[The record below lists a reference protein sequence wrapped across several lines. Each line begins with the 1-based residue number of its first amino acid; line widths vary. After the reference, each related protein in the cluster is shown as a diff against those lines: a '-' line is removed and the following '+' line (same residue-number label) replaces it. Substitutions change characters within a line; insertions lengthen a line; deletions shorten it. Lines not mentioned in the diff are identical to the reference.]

1 MNTFSWARIVHVQVA
16 EAWLE
21 SGLHLMSRNAYIME
35 IQMRSEEQGRA
46 SWNVVKRDVIREPFI
61 WWKLDFQ

>member
-1 MNTFSWARIVHVQVA
+1 
-16 EAWLE
+16 
-21 SGLHLMSRNAYIME
+21 MSRNAYIME